1 MTRCG
6 STRDSTWSP
15 PTASERTSSSA
26 RDDQGALALPPPA
39 LVEEFG
45 VAAVVVAAQDGTVA
59 GLDETVL
66 LEHALHAV
74 VVGQGRAAD
83 RHEAQS
89 VEDVVEEQGHGL
101 GGVPPAAE
109 VTRTYLYA
117 YLAAVPAEVVEGR
130 HTDRFLRGLDDKSL
144 HARIL
149 PAGQVVT
156 AGRGEGDG
164 DG

>member
-6 STRDSTWSP
+6 STWDSTWSP

-26 RDDQGALALPPPA
+26 RDDPGALALPPPA

-45 VAAVVVAAQDGTVA
+45 VAAVVVAAQDGAVA
-59 GLDETVL
+59 DLDETVL

-83 RHEAQS
+83 RQEAQG
-89 VEDVVEEQGHGL
+89 VEDVVEEQGYGL
-101 GGVPPAAE
+101 GGVTPATQVVLA
-109 VTRTYLYA
+109 YLDA
-117 YLAAVPAEVVEGR
+117 HLAAVPTEIVEGR
-130 HTDRFLRGLDDKSL
+130 HAYRFLRGLDDKRL
-144 HARIL
+144 HAGVL
-149 PAGQVVT
+149 PAGQVVA